1 MPIVGVPPR
10 TVIAGNRESA
20 VGSLPSA
27 EAATL
32 EGRCYIPPNPKSDA
46 GRGKRASA
54 FDVLERRPNLVRI
67 LFVHRSVAAVERCL
81 YELKRARFSV
91 SSDVVVTPEQF
102 AERLSSQL
110 FDLVVAE
117 SPSSNWQETQV
128 LDLLR
133 QMKKDLPLI
142 FLGYGLK
149 LENAAEL
156 TLKGAAFCIEV
167 ENIGQLPI
175 AVHRALDEK
184 QLRDQRG
191 RVEKELRHSRA
202 RYRALAGNLT
212 YGICHCSLDGR
223 FLEVN
228 EAMMRMLGYEARE
241 ELLALDLVR
250 DIIQDPVKRARLLGQ
265 SGADGLVDPIEI
277 EWKRKDHAI
286 LKIRLSGREV
296 LGEQGELEA
305 FEVIA
310 EDVTKQRELEDH
322 LRRQAANDSLTGLA
336 NYRHLVDVLDLEIKR
351 SERTGRKFALLFF
364 DLDELKRIN
373 DSHGH
378 LVGSRALC
386 RVADALSSCCRV
398 IDTPARFGGDEF
410 AVVLPETSANEAS
423 LVAQRV
429 CASIANDDK
438 GPKLSVSFG
447 IAVHP
452 QNGDTIESL
461 LRHADSELYL
471 MKEQRILP
479 ARSRLTAAGR

>member
-1 MPIVGVPPR
+1 M
-10 TVIAGNRESA
+10 
-20 VGSLPSA
+20 
-27 EAATL
+27 
-32 EGRCYIPPNPKSDA
+32 
-46 GRGKRASA
+46 
-54 FDVLERRPNLVRI
+54 
-67 LFVHRSVAAVERCL
+67 
-81 YELKRARFSV
+81 
-91 SSDVVVTPEQF
+91 TPEQF

-110 FDLVVAE
+110 FDLIVAE
-117 SPSSNWQETQV
+117 YPSANWKETQV

-142 FLGYGLK
+142 FLSHGLK

-167 ENIGQLPI
+167 ENIGHLPI

-184 QLRDQRG
+184 QLRDQG
-191 RVEKELRHSRA
+191 DRVEKELRHSRA

-241 ELLALDLVR
+241 ELLALDLAS

-265 SGADGLVDPIEI
+265 PGADGLVDPIEI

-296 LGEQGELEA
+296 LGEQGELET

-310 EDVTKQRELEDH
+310 EDITKQRELEDH

-351 SERTGRKFALLFF
+351 SKRTGREFALLFF
-364 DLDELKRIN
+364 DLDGLKGIN

-378 LVGSRALC
+378 VIGSQALC
-386 RVADALSSCCRV
+386 RLADVLSSCCRV

-410 AVVLPETSANEAS
+410 AVILPETNAKEAS

-429 CASIANDDK
+429 CESVANDNK

-479 ARSRLTAAGR
+479 ARSGHATAGR

>member
-1 MPIVGVPPR
+1 
-10 TVIAGNRESA
+10 
-20 VGSLPSA
+20 
-27 EAATL
+27 
-32 EGRCYIPPNPKSDA
+32 
-46 GRGKRASA
+46 
-54 FDVLERRPNLVRI
+54 VRI

-102 AERLSSQL
+102 TERLSSQP
-110 FDLVVAE
+110 FDLIVAE
-117 SPSSNWQETQV
+117 YPSSNWQETHV

-142 FLGYGLK
+142 FLGHGLK
-149 LENAAEL
+149 LEDAAEL

-167 ENIGQLPI
+167 ENIGHLPI

-184 QLRDQRG
+184 QLRDQG
-191 RVEKELRHSRA
+191 DRVEKELRHSRA
-202 RYRALAGNLT
+202 RYRALSGNLT

-228 EAMMRMLGYEARE
+228 EAMIRMLGYEARE
-241 ELLALDLVR
+241 ELLALDLAR
-250 DIIQDPVKRARLLGQ
+250 DTIQDPVKRARLLGQ

-296 LGEQGELEA
+296 LGEQGELVA
-305 FEVIA
+305 YEVIA
-310 EDVTKQRELEDH
+310 EDVTKQRELVDH

-351 SERTGRKFALLFF
+351 SKRTGREFALLFF
-364 DLDELKRIN
+364 DLDGLKGIN

-378 LVGSRALC
+378 VIGSQALC
-386 RVADALSSCCRV
+386 RLADVLSSCCRV

-410 AVVLPETSANEAS
+410 AVILPETNAKEAS

-429 CASIANDDK
+429 CESVANDDK

-452 QNGDTIESL
+452 PNGDTIESL

-479 ARSRLTAAGR
+479 ARSSHTTAGR

>member
-1 MPIVGVPPR
+1 V
-10 TVIAGNRESA
+10 
-20 VGSLPSA
+20 
-27 EAATL
+27 
-32 EGRCYIPPNPKSDA
+32 
-46 GRGKRASA
+46 
-54 FDVLERRPNLVRI
+54 
-67 LFVHRSVAAVERCL
+67 

-91 SSDVVVTPEQF
+91 SWCVVVTLEQF
-102 AERLSSQL
+102 AEQLSSGL
-110 FDLVVAE
+110 FDLIVAE
-117 SPSSNWQETQV
+117 YPSSDWQETQV

-133 QMKKDLPLI
+133 QMKKDFPLI
-142 FLGYGLK
+142 FLGHGLK

-156 TLKGAAFCIEV
+156 TLKGAAFCIEA
-167 ENIGQLPI
+167 ENIG
-175 AVHRALDEK
+175 HEK
-184 QLRDQRG
+184 QLRDQRN
-191 RVEKELRHSRA
+191 RVEKGLRHSGA

-228 EAMMRMLGYEARE
+228 EAMIRMLGYEASE
-241 ELLALDLVR
+241 EFLALDFAR
-250 DIIQDPVKRARLLGQ
+250 DIIQDRVKRARLLGQ
-265 SGADGLVDPIEI
+265 SGSDGLAMEI
-277 EWKRKDHAI
+277 ECKRKDHAS

-305 FEVIA
+305 YEVIA

-336 NYRHLVDVLDLEIKR
+336 NYRHLVDVLELEIQR
-351 SERTGRKFALLFF
+351 SKRTGRKFALLFF

-378 LVGSRALC
+378 LVGSQALC
-386 RVADALSSCCRV
+386 RLADVLSSCCRV
-398 IDTPARFGGDEF
+398 IDTAARFGGDEF
-410 AVVLPETSANEAS
+410 AVVLPETNVEEAS

-429 CASIANDDK
+429 RESVANDDK

-479 ARSRLTAAGR
+479 ARSRPTIAGR

>member
-1 MPIVGVPPR
+1 
-10 TVIAGNRESA
+10 
-20 VGSLPSA
+20 
-27 EAATL
+27 
-32 EGRCYIPPNPKSDA
+32 
-46 GRGKRASA
+46 
-54 FDVLERRPNLVRI
+54 
-67 LFVHRSVAAVERCL
+67 
-81 YELKRARFSV
+81 
-91 SSDVVVTPEQF
+91 VTPEQF
-102 AERLSSQL
+102 AERLSSQT
-110 FDLVVAE
+110 FDLIVAE
-117 SPSSNWQETQV
+117 YPSSNWQETQV

-142 FLGYGLK
+142 FLGHGLK
-149 LENAAEL
+149 LENVAEL
-156 TLKGAAFCIEV
+156 TLKGAAFCIEA
-167 ENIGQLPI
+167 ENIGHLPI

-184 QLRDQRG
+184 QLRDQG
-191 RVEKELRHSRA
+191 DRVERELRHSRA

-241 ELLALDLVR
+241 ELLALDLAR

-265 SGADGLVDPIEI
+265 PGADGLVDPIEI

-296 LGEQGELEA
+296 LGERDELEA

-351 SERTGRKFALLFF
+351 SKRTGRKFALLFF

-378 LVGSRALC
+378 LVGSQALC
-386 RVADALSSCCRV
+386 RLADVLSSCCRV

-410 AVVLPETSANEAS
+410 AVVLPETNAREAS

-429 CASIANDDK
+429 CESVANDDK

-452 QNGDTIESL
+452 QDGDTIESL
-461 LRHADSELYL
+461 LRHADSELYS

-479 ARSRLTAAGR
+479 ARSRHTTAGR